1 MLGAR
6 LSVKL
11 RHVKTRS
18 PYRFRV
24 QLAAITFGRLVVNT
38 SMRMTYPFLPAI
50 ARGLDVSL
58 GSVAQLV
65 ALRAFAGFL
74 SPLFSPLSERFGRRL
89 LLVLAMV
96 AFSVGSLIVFLWP
109 SYWPLG
115 ATLVIGSVAKV
126 VYDPTMQSYLGDVVA
141 YEKRGKAIAITEFS
155 WAGALLVGAPLVGL
169 VIAQQGWH
177 APFFWLA
184 VAGAGAAVLLWRLL
198 PPARVH
204 ATRAADLRAVLSVM
218 RQHSVIWAVALYVLL
233 AMIAQELL
241 LIVYGDWMEQS
252 YGLALTNLGLASAVI
267 GGAEIFG
274 ELTAGWSV
282 DRFGKRR
289 VVIALGLILAGVYFL
304 MPYTSISLAAA
315 LVTLF
320 IFFFLFEATFVG
332 SMPLMTEVV
341 PTARSVVLSVA
352 FASAGLGRMIGALL
366 GPVIWQQLGLQGNT
380 FVGALMT
387 LLAILVLAR
396 WVHEPQAAPD
406 VADALAPTDSIQ
418 RQ

>member
-1 MLGAR
+1 
-6 LSVKL
+6 
-11 RHVKTRS
+11 
-18 PYRFRV
+18 V

-38 SMRMTYPFLPAI
+38 SLRMMYPFLPAI

-65 ALRAFAGFL
+65 ALRSFAGFL

-89 LLVLAMV
+89 VLVLSMA
-96 AFSVGSLIVFLWP
+96 AFSLGSLVVFFWP
-109 SYWPLG
+109 AYWPLG
-115 ATLVIGSVAKV
+115 VTLVVTGVAKV
-126 VYDPTMQSYLGDVVA
+126 VYDPAMQSYLGDMVA
-141 YEKRGKAIAITEFS
+141 YERRGKAIAITEFS
-155 WAGALLVGAPLVGL
+155 WAGALLVGAPLIGF
-169 VIAQQGWH
+169 VIQRQGWH

-184 VAGAGAAVLLWRLL
+184 VTGLGATLLLWRLL

-204 ATRAADLRAVLSVM
+204 ATRAADLRSVLRVM
-218 RQHSVIWAVALYVLL
+218 RGHSVIWAVAVYVLL
-233 AMIAQELL
+233 AMIAQEML

-267 GGAEIFG
+267 GGAEVFG

-289 VVIALGLILAGVYFL
+289 VVIALGLVLAGVYVA
-304 MPYTSISLAAA
+304 MPYTSINLTAA

-320 IFFFLFEATFVG
+320 IFFYLFEATFVG

-366 GPVIWQQLGLQGNT
+366 GPAVWQQFGLQGNT
-380 FVGALMT
+380 MVGGMLM
-387 LLAILVLAR
+387 LLSILVLAR
-396 WVHEPQAAPD
+396 WVHEAQGEPDMAAMTTGDGAPQ
-406 VADALAPTDSIQ
+406 
-418 RQ
+418 

>member
-1 MLGAR
+1 
-6 LSVKL
+6 
-11 RHVKTRS
+11 
-18 PYRFRV
+18 
-24 QLAAITFGRLVVNT
+24 
-38 SMRMTYPFLPAI
+38 MRMTYPFLPAI

-58 GSVAQLV
+58 VSVAQLI
-65 ALRAFAGFL
+65 ALRSFAGFL

-89 LLVLAMV
+89 ILALSMV
-96 AFSVGSLIVFLWP
+96 VFSIGCLIVFLWP
-109 SYWPLG
+109 VYWILG
-115 ATLVIGSVAKV
+115 VALVITGVSKV
-126 VYDPTMQSYLGDVVA
+126 VYDPAMQSYLGDVVP
-141 YEKRGKAIAITEFS
+141 YEKRGKAIGITESS
-155 WAGALLVGAPLVGL
+155 WAGALLVGAPLIGL
-169 VIAQQGWH
+169 VIARQGWH

-184 VAGAGAAVLLWRLL
+184 VLGVAAAVLLWQLL

-204 ATRAADLRAVLSVM
+204 ATRAADLKGMLAVM
-218 RQHSVIWAVALYVLL
+218 RQHSVIWAVGLYVLF

-267 GGAEIFG
+267 GGAEIIG

-289 VVIALGLILAGVYFL
+289 VVITMGLLLAGVYFL
-304 MPYTSISLAAA
+304 IPYASVSLAAA
-315 LVTLF
+315 LAILF
-320 IFFFLFEATFVG
+320 IFFFLFEVTFVG

-366 GPVIWQQLGLQGNT
+366 GPVIWQAFGLHGNT
-380 FVGALMT
+380 FVGALLT

-396 WVHEPQAAPD
+396 WVHEPQAEPAPAMPA
-406 VADALAPTDSIQ
+406 VSQKIIE
-418 RQ
+418 